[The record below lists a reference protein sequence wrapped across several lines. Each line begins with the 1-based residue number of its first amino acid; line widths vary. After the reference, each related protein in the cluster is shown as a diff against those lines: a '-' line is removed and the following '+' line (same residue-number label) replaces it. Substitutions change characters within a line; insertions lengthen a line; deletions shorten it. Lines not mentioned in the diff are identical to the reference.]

1 MKCKKRMKKIEMT
14 YIPSEDNK
22 KEKFRMF
29 GNNFVFNNQQK
40 CKIIYKDNNY
50 NLTEF
55 FDNID
60 SEYNKKRPI
69 YFYIKRN

>member
-1 MKCKKRMKKIEMT
+1 MQEKNEEIEMT

-22 KEKFRMF
+22 EEKFRMF